1 MTQYYHDLRGRTVT
15 VMAGFGH
22 WVEPESHL
30 KISQSQKAVNKN
42 FRSHPFIHES
52 PAEDEWMENNAYQ
65 MTSDV

>member
-1 MTQYYHDLRGRTVT
+1 
-15 VMAGFGH
+15 MAGFGH